1 MGRKKLVWTRII
13 IVDLLALLLSGI
25 GFHLAF
31 RQRLV
36 RGLWA
41 KWRGTPPP
49 LPRAKGEEEDPAH
62 YALIIFGVMMMA
74 FGVIIA
80 FFTTVYGL
88 LTGTQGP

>member
-1 MGRKKLVWTRII
+1 MWAHVI
-13 IVDLLALLLSGI
+13 IVDLLALTLFVL

-36 RGLWA
+36 RGAWA

-49 LPRAKGEEEDPAH
+49 CPRAKGEDADPAH
-62 YALIIFGVMMMA
+62 YALMIFGVMVMA
-74 FGVIIA
+74 FGAII
-80 FFTTVYGL
+80 FFFATVYGL

>member
-1 MGRKKLVWTRII
+1 MSAHVIL
-13 IVDLLALLLSGI
+13 VDLFAILLVLI
-25 GFHLAF
+25 GFHMAF

-41 KWRGTPPP
+41 KWRGVPPP
-49 LPRAKGEEEDPAH
+49 RPRMTGEDADPAH
-62 YALIIFGVMMMA
+62 YALIIFGVMIMA
-74 FGVIIA
+74 FGAIIF